1 MAKVSKEMVS
11 IRIKLLKDMH
21 QYIIEIGDE
30 EIYMDWVTLAVPDEP
45 REDDFESI
53 AEDDENWNE
62 CCSLFHRLQKYDLEE
77 NY

>member
-1 MAKVSKEMVS
+1 MAKVSKEMVN

-53 AEDDENWNE
+53 AEDDEN
-62 CCSLFHRLQKYDLEE
+62 
-77 NY
+77 

>member
-1 MAKVSKEMVS
+1 MAKVSKEMVN

-53 AEDDENWNE
+53 AEDDENWCE
-62 CCSLFHRLQKYDLEE
+62 CCSLFYRLVKYDLEE

>member
-1 MAKVSKEMVS
+1 MTKVSKEMVN

-53 AEDDENWNE
+53 AEDDENWCE
-62 CCSLFHRLQKYDLEE
+62 CCSLFYRLAKYDLEE